1 MQWWQEA
8 KAQTPGTAPYWEE
21 RVVKV
26 LYASPR
32 VFSLEFD
39 DGSFTGG
46 AHPNFFSAYH
56 NFDILTGAKIR
67 LADILV
73 QGYQVPL
80 TPIAEQKFR
89 KAKGLSADAS
99 LRQAGYSF
107 DNDRFRLPGN
117 FAIMPKGLTFRF
129 NLYEIASYAQGIT
142 EFLIEYGEIN
152 TLIKPDGPLG
162 PFRR

>member
-1 MQWWQEA
+1 MI
-8 KAQTPGTAPYWEE
+8 G
-21 RVVKV
+21 
-26 LYASPR
+26 
-32 VFSLEFD
+32 
-39 DGSFTGG
+39 
-46 AHPNFFSAYH
+46 
-56 NFDILTGAKIR
+56 
-67 LADILV
+67 
-73 QGYQVPL
+73 
-80 TPIAEQKFR
+80 EQKFR
-89 KAKGLSADAS
+89 KDKGIAPGVS

-117 FAIMPKGLTFRF
+117 FAIVPNGLTFRF